1 MTTRQYAACRR
12 MDRGHWTR
20 PACVRYSLASLHE
33 SDLDL
38 EHVPTRIEIHHSRA
52 GATGEGIGAHP

>member
-20 PACVRYSLASLHE
+20 PACVRYSLASPHE
-33 SDLDL
+33 SDLNLPPHWKSGPSSFCLDT
-38 EHVPTRIEIHHSRA
+38 PNWTHS
-52 GATGEGIGAHP
+52 